1 MARDQGVVPFM
12 DFGTVD
18 VRILDM
24 NDNTPL
30 FTTVSSFL
38 GKLFPIN
45 VAGPF
50 EKYCILLNCIL
61 ITYCL
66 YHFLDFWSI

>member
-38 GKLFPIN
+38 GKLFAIN
-45 VAGPF
+45 FAGLF
-50 EKYCILLNCIL
+50 EC
-61 ITYCL
+61 
-66 YHFLDFWSI
+66 

>member
-30 FTTVSSFL
+30 FTAVSSFL

-45 VAGPF
+45 VAGLF
-50 EKYCILLNCIL
+50 ECQCYILLNCI
-61 ITYCL
+61 
-66 YHFLDFWSI
+66 

>member
-24 NDNTPL
+24 NDNPPL

-38 GKLFPIN
+38 GKLFAIN
-45 VAGPF
+45 VYLPTF
-50 EKYCILLNCIL
+50 SEI
-61 ITYCL
+61 
-66 YHFLDFWSI
+66 